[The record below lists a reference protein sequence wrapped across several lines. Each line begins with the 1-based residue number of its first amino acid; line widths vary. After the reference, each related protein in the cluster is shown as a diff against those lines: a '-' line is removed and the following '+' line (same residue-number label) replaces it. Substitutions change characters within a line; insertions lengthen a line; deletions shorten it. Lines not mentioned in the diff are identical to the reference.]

1 MRHKLSLCQDGITEK
16 FTEGIFCRLF
26 MSCGEQRP
34 EMSGHGIVADVE
46 AHVYG
51 HIRSYNFTSLVW
63 RFNLKVLRFIRD
75 FLV

>member
-1 MRHKLSLCQDGITEK
+1 
-16 FTEGIFCRLF
+16 

-34 EMSGHGIVADVE
+34 EMSGHSIVADVE

-51 HIRSYNFTSLVW
+51 HIRSYNSNSLVW

-75 FLV
+75 FLVFKLLLIH